1 MNDVYHVC
9 IEYLESRSAGKWA
22 TTTIEGPHIWRREM
36 QCKIAL
42 LLLSSAIM
50 HAIMC
55 CDAVDDGQVMHD
67 PTKPIN
73 VIAKASNI
81 SHRQCVM
88 LYI

>member
-1 MNDVYHVC
+1 
-9 IEYLESRSAGKWA
+9 
-22 TTTIEGPHIWRREM
+22 M

-81 SHRQCVM
+81 SHRQYVM

>member
-1 MNDVYHVC
+1 V
-9 IEYLESRSAGKWA
+9 LESGAQ
-22 TTTIEGPHIWRREM
+22 P
-36 QCKIAL
+36 
-42 LLLSSAIM
+42 LSKVLISGGGRCNVRLPCYSIM

>member
-1 MNDVYHVC
+1 MSVY
-9 IEYLESRSAGKWA
+9 IEYLESRSAGKWGA
-22 TTTIEGPHIWRREM
+22 TTIEGPHIWWREM

-55 CDAVDDGQVMHD
+55 CDAVDDDGQVMHD

-81 SHRQCVM
+81 SHRQCGM